1 MGKTAESI
9 AKQHGT
15 VDVVVLHNAVSY
27 RDPEDVTTDP
37 REYTY
42 RTAFR
47 GENITVDK
55 VAAERL
61 FAEGS
66 IAEPESD
73 EAGFAEAGMRDPSV
87 LAAPPSAAA
96 IAPESQQV
104 GAMKV
109 VLGDRVG
116 DPAALM
122 KLDER
127 QLKQVAVAFGVLV
140 KDGMTHAELANA
152 IVGDLSEVGE
162 GAGTMQ
168 QSDLPPDQAQVSRR
182 GGSTRSSSGGSKGG
196 SSKGGSASGS
206 ASDDGETKATESAQT
221 LAAENNVDLAD
232 VKGTGADGQVTQP
245 DVAKYLA
252 DRATSG

>member
-9 AKQHGT
+9 AEQHGT

-47 GENITVDK
+47 GERVTLDK
-55 VAAERL
+55 VAAARL

-109 VLGDRVG
+109 VVGDRVG

-127 QLKQVAVAFGVLV
+127 QLKQVAVAFGVPV
-140 KDGMTHAELANA
+140 KEGMTHAELANA

-168 QSDLPPDQAQVSRR
+168 QSDLPPELAQVSRR

-196 SSKGGSASGS
+196 ASKGGSTSG
-206 ASDDGETKATESAQT
+206 DGGTEATEAAQK
-221 LAAENNVDLAD
+221 LAAENDVDLAE
-232 VKGTGADGQVTQP
+232 VKGTGEGGKIGQP